1 MAFNPI
7 NIVHN
12 TFVIPIRLYHSHKI
26 WKENRLSVSCD
37 YSYTEKNV
45 SVIMSKLYE
54 GMNE

>member
-7 NIVHN
+7 SIVHN
-12 TFVIPIRLYHSHKI
+12 TFVIPIRLYHSHKK
-26 WKENRLSVSCD
+26 WKEDRLSVSCD